1 MKKVLTLAL
10 ALVMTFGAMAQKT
23 YRLNGDKQDAK
34 KTERVR
40 TLNVA
45 KKSID
50 KDNIKKLT
58 LNQAKAMSV
67 QVTDVTVDFT
77 NFEVSA
83 TITPNSDVASYVYMA
98 ADPNNEEFAM
108 YLYFYQMFGMSV
120 EDIVAGF
127 ADNAETPATGTQT
140 VTMNASWVTP
150 GEPYNIYV
158 VATDANATSQMF
170 TVPFTA
176 PAIGD
181 HGDAAVTVNAPA
193 DSMTASSVYISM
205 TPNASTSYYYYL
217 IYEDSD
223 FAADN
228 WNNDSVMN
236 YFTTQ
241 ATKNYFELAGNLTVS
256 PNEHYTVYTLAYNI
270 DNATDGIQT
279 YQFSTQ
285 TVGGHGTP
293 AVTVETPADSITATS
308 FYVSF
313 APNSEVAHY
322 YYSIWDAA
330 SIASMSWTADSVM
343 SYMLQRDEKQYDTL
357 AGNITKLAPGSTY
370 NVYTLAANLD
380 GQYSDLELYPVTTT
394 VIGGTGTPVMTVTV
408 DNVTAFSADLT
419 ITPNSEVAY
428 YYYLI
433 ATDAQLQANGMTTD
447 ADVQAY
453 LENENA
459 KEYFELAGT
468 VDELTMGTTYKVY
481 AIGYNLDG
489 TASSIAPITF
499 TTQSLGGPGLA
510 EVAVSVEVVD
520 GAATIST
527 TMNDQTAYYYLAA
540 LQNIS
545 EATDEDILAA
555 YDGDEES
562 KEYEDVN
569 YDNIPLTAGVEYGVF
584 VIPYN
589 GNNQQGTPVAIRF
602 TSEGVMASLVDVDMA
617 SISIYPNP
625 AKNVVSISAPA
636 AIDRIEMMNVL
647 GQKVYE
653 NATIGSENTTINVSD
668 LDNGTYFV
676 RIFCG
681 NKMMTKKLIV
691 K

>member
-23 YRLNGDKQDAK
+23 YRLNNDKQDAK

-50 KDNIKKLT
+50 KDNIKKLN

-67 QVTDVTVDFT
+67 EVTDISLANGELT
-77 NFEVSA
+77 A
-83 TITPNSDVASYVYMA
+83 TITPNAEVASYFYMA
-98 ADPNNEEFAM
+98 ANPNNQEFAQ
-108 YLYFYQMFGMSV
+108 YVQLFQMFGMT
-120 EDIVAGF
+120 ETDAVAAL
-127 ADNAETPATGTQT
+127 ADNAEAPATGTQT
-140 VTMNASWVTP
+140 VTMNASWVAP
-150 GEPYNIYV
+150 GETNNVYV
-158 VATDANATSQMF
+158 VALDANENAQMF

-176 PAIGD
+176 PALGD
-181 HGDAAVTVNAPA
+181 HGNAAVTVNVPA
-193 DSMTASSVYISM
+193 DSITTSSVYISM

-241 ATKNYFELAGNLTVS
+241 ATKNYFERAGKLTVS
-256 PNEHYTVYTLAYNI
+256 PNENYTVYTLAYNI
-270 DNATDGIQT
+270 DSVTDGIQT
-279 YQFSTQ
+279 YSFATQ

-293 AVTVETPADSITATS
+293 AVTVEIPADSVTATS

-322 YYSIWDAA
+322 YYTIIDSATV
-330 SIASMSWTADSVM
+330 ASMSWTADSVM
-343 SYMLQRDEKQYDTL
+343 SYMLQNDEKAYDTL
-357 AGNITKLAPGSTY
+357 AGNITKLAPGTIY

-380 GQYSDLELYPVTTT
+380 GAYSDLVMLPVRTT
-394 VIGGTGTPVMTVTV
+394 VIGGHGTPAITVTV
-408 DNVTAFSADLT
+408 ENVTAASADLT

-433 ATDAQLQANGMTTD
+433 ATDAQLQAGGMTTD

-459 KEYFELAGT
+459 KEYFELSGPLNG
-468 VDELTMGTTYKVY
+468 LTMGTTYKVY

-489 TASSIAPITF
+489 TASSIAPTTF
-499 TTQSLGGPGLA
+499 TTESLGGSGLA
-510 EVAVSVEVVD
+510 EVAVNVEVVD

-527 TMNDQTAYYYLAA
+527 TMNDQTAYYYYAYFA
-540 LQNIS
+540 GINGYDNDEIFEMVDGNAQRKFYENINI
-545 EATDEDILAA
+545 ENDPLEE
-555 YDGDEES
+555 GDE
-562 KEYEDVN
+562 
-569 YDNIPLTAGVEYGVF
+569 YGIF
-584 VIPYN
+584 VVPYN
-589 GNNQQGTPVAIRF
+589 GNNEQGTPVAVRF
-602 TSEGVMASLVDVDMA
+602 TYNGVVSLADVA
-617 SISIYPNP
+617 ISSSISIYPNP
-625 AKNVVSISAPA
+625 AKNILNISAPA
-636 AIDRIEMMNVL
+636 AINRVEMMNIL

-668 LDNGTYFV
+668 LQNGTYFV

-681 NKMMTKKLIV
+681 NKIMTKKLIV

>member
-50 KDNIKKLT
+50 KDNIKKLN
-58 LNQAKAMSV
+58 LSQAKAMSV
-67 QVTDVTVDFT
+67 EVTDISLANGELT
-77 NFEVSA
+77 A
-83 TITPNSDVASYVYMA
+83 TITPNAEVASYFYMA
-98 ADPNNEEFAM
+98 ANPNNQEFAQ
-108 YLYFYQMFGMSV
+108 YVQLLQMFGMT
-120 EDIVAGF
+120 ETDAVAAL
-127 ADNAETPATGTQT
+127 ADNAEAPATGTQT
-140 VTMNASWVTP
+140 VTMNASWVAP
-150 GEPYNIYV
+150 GETNNVYV
-158 VATDANATSQMF
+158 VALDANENAQMF

-176 PAIGD
+176 PALGD
-181 HGDAAVTVNAPA
+181 HGNAAVTVNVPA
-193 DSMTASSVYISM
+193 DSITTSSVYISM

-236 YFTTQ
+236 YFQTQ
-241 ATKNYFELAGNLTVS
+241 APKNYFELAGNFRVS
-256 PNEHYTVYTLAYNI
+256 PNENYTVYTLAYNI
-270 DNATDGIQT
+270 DSVTDGLQT
-279 YQFSTQ
+279 YSFATQ

-293 AVTVETPADSITATS
+293 AVTVEIPADSVTATS

-322 YYSIWDAA
+322 YYTIIDAA
-330 SIASMSWTADSVM
+330 TVASMSWTADSVEA
-343 SYMLQRDEKQYDTL
+343 YLLQNDEKAYDTL
-357 AGNITKLAPGSTY
+357 AGNLTKLAPGTTY

-380 GQYSDLELYPVTTT
+380 GQYSNLEMYPVSTT

-408 DNVTAFSADLT
+408 DSITAFSADLT

-433 ATDAQLQANGMTTD
+433 ATDAQLQAGGMTTD

-459 KEYFELAGT
+459 KEYFELSGT
-468 VDELTMGTTYKVY
+468 LNGLEMGTTYKVY

-489 TASSIAPITF
+489 TASSIAPTTF
-499 TTQSLGGPGLA
+499 TTESLGGSGLA

-527 TMNDQTAYYYLAA
+527 TMNDQTAYYYY
-540 LQNIS
+540 
-545 EATDEDILAA
+545 A
-555 YDGDEES
+555 YFAEINGYGDEEIFEVVDGNAQR
-562 KEYEDVN
+562 KFYE
-569 YDNIPLTAGVEYGVF
+569 NINIENDPLEEGDEYGIF
-584 VIPYN
+584 VVPYN
-589 GNNQQGTPVAIRF
+589 GNNEQGTPVAVRF
-602 TSEGVMASLVDVDMA
+602 TYNGVVSLADVA
-617 SISIYPNP
+617 ISSSISIYPNP
-625 AKNVVSISAPA
+625 AKNVVSISAPS

-668 LDNGTYFV
+668 LQNGTYFV

>member
-67 QVTDVTVDFT
+67 QVTDVAVDFT
-77 NFEVSA
+77 NLEVTA

-98 ADPNNEEFAM
+98 ADPNNEDFAM

-120 EDIVAGF
+120 EEIVAGF

-140 VTMNASWVTP
+140 VTMDASWVTP

-158 VATDANATSQMF
+158 VATDANQTAQMF

-181 HGDAAVTVNAPA
+181 HGDAAVTVNVPA
-193 DSMTASSVYISM
+193 DSITTSSVYISM

-241 ATKNYFELAGNLTVS
+241 APKNYFELAGNLTVS
-256 PNEHYTVYTLAYNI
+256 PNENYTVYTLAYNI
-270 DNATDGIQT
+270 DSVTDGLQT
-279 YQFSTQ
+279 YSFATQ

-293 AVTVETPADSITATS
+293 AVTVETPADSVTATS

-322 YYSIWDAA
+322 YYAIIDAA
-330 SIASMSWTADSVM
+330 TIASMSWTADSVEA
-343 SYMLQRDEKQYDTL
+343 YLLQEDEKAYDTL
-357 AGNITKLAPGSTY
+357 AGNVTELAPGTTY

-380 GQYSDLELYPVTTT
+380 GQYSALETYPVTTT
-394 VIGGTGTPVMTVTV
+394 AIGG
-408 DNVTAFSADLT
+408 S
-419 ITPNSEVAY
+419 
-428 YYYLI
+428 
-433 ATDAQLQANGMTTD
+433 
-447 ADVQAY
+447 
-453 LENENA
+453 
-459 KEYFELAGT
+459 
-468 VDELTMGTTYKVY
+468 
-481 AIGYNLDG
+481 
-489 TASSIAPITF
+489 
-499 TTQSLGGPGLA
+499 GLA

-527 TMNDQTAYYYLAA
+527 TMNDQTAYYYY
-540 LQNIS
+540 
-545 EATDEDILAA
+545 A
-555 YDGDEES
+555 YFAGVHEYGDEEIFGMVDGNAQRQFF
-562 KEYEDVN
+562 E
-569 YDNIPLTAGVEYGVF
+569 NINIDDDPLEEGEEYGIF
-584 VIPYN
+584 VVPYN
-589 GNNQQGTPVAIRF
+589 GNNEQGTPVAVRF
-602 TSEGVMASLVDVDMA
+602 TSEGVIASLVDVDMA
-617 SISIYPNP
+617 SISVYPNP
-625 AKNVVSISAPA
+625 AKNVVSISAPS

>member
-23 YRLNGDKQDAK
+23 YRLNNDKQDAK

-50 KDNIKKLT
+50 KDNIKKLN

-67 QVTDVTVDFT
+67 EVTDISLANGELT
-77 NFEVSA
+77 A
-83 TITPNSDVASYVYMA
+83 TITPNAEVASYFYMA
-98 ADPNNEEFAM
+98 ANPNNQEFAQ
-108 YLYFYQMFGMSV
+108 YVQLLQMFGMT
-120 EDIVAGF
+120 ETDAVAAL
-127 ADNAETPATGTQT
+127 ADNAEAPATGTQT
-140 VTMNASWVTP
+140 VTMNASWVAP
-150 GEPYNIYV
+150 GETNNVYV
-158 VATDANATSQMF
+158 VALDANENAQMF

-176 PAIGD
+176 PVLGD
-181 HGDAAVTVNAPA
+181 HGNAAITVNVPA
-193 DSMTASSVYISM
+193 DSITTSSVYISM

-241 ATKNYFELAGNLTVS
+241 APKNYFERAGKLTVS
-256 PNEHYTVYTLAYNI
+256 PNENYTVYTLAYNI
-270 DNATDGIQT
+270 DSVTDGIQT
-279 YQFSTQ
+279 YSFATQ

-293 AVTVETPADSITATS
+293 AVTVEIPADSVTATS

-322 YYSIWDAA
+322 YYTIIDSATV
-330 SIASMSWTADSVM
+330 ASMSWTADSVM
-343 SYMLQRDEKQYDTL
+343 SYMLQNDEKVYDTL
-357 AGNITKLAPGSTY
+357 AGNITKLAPGTIY

-380 GQYSDLELYPVTTT
+380 GQYSNLEMYPVSTT

-408 DNVTAFSADLT
+408 NNITAASADLT

-433 ATDAQLQANGMTTD
+433 ATDAQLQAGGMTTD

-459 KEYFELAGT
+459 KEYFELSGPLNG
-468 VDELTMGTTYKVY
+468 LTMGTTYKVY

-489 TASSIAPITF
+489 TASSIAPTTF
-499 TTQSLGGPGLA
+499 TTESLGGSGLA

-527 TMNDQTAYYYLAA
+527 TMNDQTAYYYY
-540 LQNIS
+540 
-545 EATDEDILAA
+545 A
-555 YDGDEES
+555 YFAGINGYGDEEIF
-562 KEYEDVN
+562 EVVDGNAQRQFFE
-569 YDNIPLTAGVEYGVF
+569 NINIDDDPLEEGEEYGIF
-584 VIPYN
+584 VVPYN
-589 GNNQQGTPVAIRF
+589 GNNEQGTPVAVRF

-617 SISIYPNP
+617 SISVYPNP
-625 AKNVVSISAPA
+625 AKNVVSISAPS

>member
-23 YRLNGDKQDAK
+23 YRLNNDKQDAK

-67 QVTDVTVDFT
+67 EVTDISLANGELT
-77 NFEVSA
+77 A
-83 TITPNSDVASYVYMA
+83 TITPNAEVAYYFYMA
-98 ADPNNEEFAM
+98 ANPNNQEFAQ
-108 YLYFYQMFGMSV
+108 YVQLLQMFGMT
-120 EDIVAGF
+120 ETDAVAAL
-127 ADNAETPATGTQT
+127 ADNAEAPATGTQT
-140 VTMNASWVTP
+140 VTMNASWVAP
-150 GEPYNIYV
+150 GETNNVYV
-158 VATDANATSQMF
+158 VALDANENAQMF

-176 PAIGD
+176 PALGD
-181 HGDAAVTVNAPA
+181 HGNAAVTVNVPA
-193 DSMTASSVYISM
+193 DSITTSSVYISM

-241 ATKNYFELAGNLTVS
+241 APKNYFERAGKLTVS
-256 PNEHYTVYTLAYNI
+256 PNENYTVYTLAYNI
-270 DNATDGIQT
+270 DSVTDGIQT
-279 YQFSTQ
+279 YSFATQ

-293 AVTVETPADSITATS
+293 AVTVEMPADSVTATS

-322 YYSIWDAA
+322 YYAIIDSATV
-330 SIASMSWTADSVM
+330 ASMSWTADSVM
-343 SYMLQRDEKQYDTL
+343 SYMLQNDEKVYDTL
-357 AGNITKLAPGSTY
+357 AGNITKLAPGTIY

-380 GQYSDLELYPVTTT
+380 GQYSNLEMYPVSTT

-408 DNVTAFSADLT
+408 NNITAASADLT

-433 ATDAQLQANGMTTD
+433 ATDAQLQAGGMTTD

-459 KEYFELAGT
+459 KEYFELSGPLNG
-468 VDELTMGTTYKVY
+468 LTMGTTYKVY

-489 TASSIAPITF
+489 TASSIAPTTF
-499 TTQSLGGPGLA
+499 TTESLGGSGLA

-527 TMNDQTAYYYLAA
+527 TMNDQTAYYYY
-540 LQNIS
+540 
-545 EATDEDILAA
+545 A
-555 YDGDEES
+555 YFAGINGYGDEEIF
-562 KEYEDVN
+562 EVVDGNAQRQFFE
-569 YDNIPLTAGVEYGVF
+569 NINIDDDPLEEGEEYGIF
-584 VIPYN
+584 VVPYN
-589 GNNQQGTPVAIRF
+589 GNNEQGTPVAVRF

-617 SISIYPNP
+617 SISVYPNP
-625 AKNVVSISAPA
+625 AKNVVSISAPS

>member
-50 KDNIKKLT
+50 KDNIKKLN

-67 QVTDVTVDFT
+67 EVTDISLANGELT
-77 NFEVSA
+77 A
-83 TITPNSDVASYVYMA
+83 TITPNAEVASYFYMA
-98 ADPNNEEFAM
+98 ANPNNQEFAQ
-108 YLYFYQMFGMSV
+108 YVQLFQMFGMT
-120 EDIVAGF
+120 ETDAVAAL
-127 ADNAETPATGTQT
+127 ADNAEAPATGTQT
-140 VTMNASWVTP
+140 VTMNASWVAP
-150 GEPYNIYV
+150 GETNNVYV
-158 VATDANATSQMF
+158 VALDANENAQMF

-176 PAIGD
+176 PALGD
-181 HGDAAVTVNAPA
+181 HGNAAVTVNVPA
-193 DSMTASSVYISM
+193 DSITTSSVYISM

-241 ATKNYFELAGNLTVS
+241 APKNYFERAGKLTVS
-256 PNEHYTVYTLAYNI
+256 PNENYTVYTLAYNI
-270 DNATDGIQT
+270 DSVTDGIQT
-279 YQFSTQ
+279 YSFATQ

-293 AVTVETPADSITATS
+293 AVTVEIPADSVTATS

-322 YYSIWDAA
+322 YYTIIDSATV
-330 SIASMSWTADSVM
+330 ASMSWTADSVM
-343 SYMLQRDEKQYDTL
+343 SYMLQNDEKAYDTL
-357 AGNITKLAPGSTY
+357 AGNITKLAPGTIY

-380 GQYSDLELYPVTTT
+380 GAYSDLVMLPVRTT
-394 VIGGTGTPVMTVTV
+394 VIGGHGTPAITVTV
-408 DNVTAFSADLT
+408 ENVTAASADLT

-433 ATDAQLQANGMTTD
+433 ATDAQLQAGGMTTD

-459 KEYFELAGT
+459 KEYFELSGPLNG
-468 VDELTMGTTYKVY
+468 LTMGTTYKVY

-489 TASSIAPITF
+489 TASSIAPTTF
-499 TTQSLGGPGLA
+499 TTQSLGGSGLA
-510 EVAVSVEVVD
+510 EVAVNVEVVD

-527 TMNDQTAYYYLAA
+527 TMNDQTAYYYY
-540 LQNIS
+540 
-545 EATDEDILAA
+545 A
-555 YDGDEES
+555 YFAGINGYGDEEIF
-562 KEYEDVN
+562 EVVDGNAQRQFFE
-569 YDNIPLTAGVEYGVF
+569 NINIDDDPLEEGEEYGIF
-584 VIPYN
+584 VVPYN
-589 GNNQQGTPVAIRF
+589 GNNEQGTPVAVRF

-617 SISIYPNP
+617 SISVYPNP
-625 AKNVVSISAPA
+625 AKNVVSISAPS

>member
-23 YRLNGDKQDAK
+23 YRLNNDKQDAK

-50 KDNIKKLT
+50 KDNIKKLN

-67 QVTDVTVDFT
+67 EVTDISLANGELT
-77 NFEVSA
+77 A
-83 TITPNSDVASYVYMA
+83 TITPNAEVASYFYMA
-98 ADPNNEEFAM
+98 ANPNNQEFAQ
-108 YLYFYQMFGMSV
+108 YVQLLQMFGMT
-120 EDIVAGF
+120 ETDAVAAL
-127 ADNAETPATGTQT
+127 ADNAEAPATGTQT
-140 VTMNASWVTP
+140 VTMNASWVAP
-150 GEPYNIYV
+150 GETNNVYV
-158 VATDANATSQMF
+158 VALDANENAQMF

-176 PAIGD
+176 PALGD
-181 HGDAAVTVNAPA
+181 HGNAAVTVNVPT
-193 DSMTASSVYISM
+193 DSITTSSVYISM

-241 ATKNYFELAGNLTVS
+241 APKNYFERAGKLTVS
-256 PNEHYTVYTLAYNI
+256 PNENYTVYTLAYNI
-270 DNATDGIQT
+270 DSVTDGIQT
-279 YQFSTQ
+279 YSFATQ

-293 AVTVETPADSITATS
+293 AVTVEIPADSVTATS

-322 YYSIWDAA
+322 YYTIIDSATV
-330 SIASMSWTADSVM
+330 ASMSWTADSVM
-343 SYMLQRDEKQYDTL
+343 SYMLQNDEKVYDTL
-357 AGNITKLAPGSTY
+357 AGNITKLAPGTIY

-380 GQYSDLELYPVTTT
+380 GQYSNLEMYPVSTT

-408 DNVTAFSADLT
+408 NNITAASADLT

-433 ATDAQLQANGMTTD
+433 ATDAQLQAGGMTTD

-459 KEYFELAGT
+459 KEYFELSGPLNG
-468 VDELTMGTTYKVY
+468 LTMGTTYKVY

-489 TASSIAPITF
+489 TASSIAPTTF
-499 TTQSLGGPGLA
+499 TTESLGGSGLA

-527 TMNDQTAYYYLAA
+527 TMNDQTAYYYY
-540 LQNIS
+540 
-545 EATDEDILAA
+545 A
-555 YDGDEES
+555 YFAGINGYGDEEIF
-562 KEYEDVN
+562 EVVDGNAQRQFFE
-569 YDNIPLTAGVEYGVF
+569 NINIDDDPLEEGEEYGIF
-584 VIPYN
+584 VVPYN
-589 GNNQQGTPVAIRF
+589 GNNEQGTPVAVRF

-617 SISIYPNP
+617 SISVYPNP
-625 AKNVVSISAPA
+625 AKNVVSISAPS

>member
-23 YRLNGDKQDAK
+23 YRLNNDKQDAK

-50 KDNIKKLT
+50 KDNIKKLN

-67 QVTDVTVDFT
+67 EVTDISLANGELT
-77 NFEVSA
+77 A
-83 TITPNSDVASYVYMA
+83 TITPNAEVASYFYMA
-98 ADPNNEEFAM
+98 ANPNNQEFAQ
-108 YLYFYQMFGMSV
+108 YVQLLQMFGMT
-120 EDIVAGF
+120 ETDAVAAL
-127 ADNAETPATGTQT
+127 ADNAEAPATGTQT
-140 VTMNASWVTP
+140 VTMNASWVAP
-150 GEPYNIYV
+150 GETNNVYV
-158 VATDANATSQMF
+158 VALDTNENAQMF

-176 PAIGD
+176 PALGD
-181 HGDAAVTVNAPA
+181 HGNAAVTVNVPT
-193 DSMTASSVYISM
+193 DSITTSSVYISM

-241 ATKNYFELAGNLTVS
+241 APKNYFERAGKLTVS
-256 PNEHYTVYTLAYNI
+256 PNENYTVYTLAYNI
-270 DNATDGIQT
+270 DSVTDGIQT
-279 YQFSTQ
+279 YSFATQ

-293 AVTVETPADSITATS
+293 AVTVEIPADSVTATS

-322 YYSIWDAA
+322 YYAIIDSATV
-330 SIASMSWTADSVM
+330 ASMSWTADSVM
-343 SYMLQRDEKQYDTL
+343 SYMLQNDEKVYDTL
-357 AGNITKLAPGSTY
+357 AGNITKLAPGTIY

-380 GQYSDLELYPVTTT
+380 GQYSNLEMYPVSTT

-408 DNVTAFSADLT
+408 NNITAASADLT

-433 ATDAQLQANGMTTD
+433 ATDAQLQAGGMTTD

-459 KEYFELAGT
+459 KEYFELSGPLNG
-468 VDELTMGTTYKVY
+468 LTMGTTYKVY

-489 TASSIAPITF
+489 TASSIAPTTF
-499 TTQSLGGPGLA
+499 TTESLGGSGLA

-527 TMNDQTAYYYLAA
+527 TMNDQTAYYYY
-540 LQNIS
+540 
-545 EATDEDILAA
+545 A
-555 YDGDEES
+555 YFAGINGYGDEEIF
-562 KEYEDVN
+562 EVVDGNAQRQFFE
-569 YDNIPLTAGVEYGVF
+569 NINIDDDPLEEGEEYGIF
-584 VIPYN
+584 VVPYN
-589 GNNQQGTPVAIRF
+589 GNNEQGTPVAVRF

-617 SISIYPNP
+617 SISVYPNP
-625 AKNVVSISAPA
+625 AKNVVSISAPS

>member
-34 KTERVR
+34 KTEGVR

-50 KDNIKKLT
+50 KDSIKKLT

-67 QVTDVTVDFT
+67 QVTDVAVDFT
-77 NFEVSA
+77 NLEVTA
-83 TITPNSDVASYVYMA
+83 TITPNSDVASYVYLA

-120 EDIVAGF
+120 EEIVAGF

-140 VTMNASWVTP
+140 VTMDASWVTP

-158 VATDANATSQMF
+158 VATDANQTAQMF

-181 HGDAAVTVNAPA
+181 HGDAAVTVNVPA
-193 DSMTASSVYISM
+193 DSITTSSVYISM

-223 FAADN
+223 FAAAN

-236 YFTTQ
+236 YFRTQ
-241 ATKNYFELAGNLTVS
+241 APKNYFELAGNLTVS
-256 PNEHYTVYTLAYNI
+256 PNENYTVYTLAYNI
-270 DNATDGIQT
+270 DSVTDGLQT
-279 YQFSTQ
+279 YSFATQ

-293 AVTVETPADSITATS
+293 AVTVETPADSVTATS

-322 YYSIWDAA
+322 YYAIIDAA
-330 SIASMSWTADSVM
+330 TIASMSWTADSVEA
-343 SYMLQRDEKQYDTL
+343 YLLQEDEKAYDTI
-357 AGNITKLAPGSTY
+357 AGPVTELAPGTTY

-380 GQYSDLELYPVTTT
+380 GQYSALETYPVTTT
-394 VIGGTGTPVMTVTV
+394 AIGGTGTPVMTVTV
-408 DNVTAFSADLT
+408 DNITAFSADLT

-453 LENENA
+453 LENEDA

-468 VDELTMGTTYKVY
+468 VDELSMGTTYKVY

-489 TASSIAPITF
+489 TASSIAPTTF
-499 TTQSLGGPGLA
+499 TTQSLGGSGLA

-540 LQNIS
+540 LQGIS
-545 EATDEDILAA
+545 EYTDEDILAA

-569 YDNIPLTAGVEYGVF
+569 YDNLPLTAGVEYGVF

-589 GNNQQGTPVAIRF
+589 GNNEQGTPVAVRF
-602 TSEGVMASLVDVDMA
+602 TSEGVIASLVDVDMA
-617 SISIYPNP
+617 SISVYPNP

-653 NATIGSENTTINVSD
+653 NATIGSENTTVNVSD

>member
-23 YRLNGDKQDAK
+23 YRLNNDKQDAK

-50 KDNIKKLT
+50 KDNIKKLN

-67 QVTDVTVDFT
+67 EVTDISLANGELT
-77 NFEVSA
+77 A
-83 TITPNSDVASYVYMA
+83 TITPNAEVASYFYMA
-98 ADPNNEEFAM
+98 ANPNNQEFAQ
-108 YLYFYQMFGMSV
+108 YVQLLQMFGMT
-120 EDIVAGF
+120 ETDAVAAL
-127 ADNAETPATGTQT
+127 ADNAEAPATGTQT
-140 VTMNASWVTP
+140 VTMNASWVAP
-150 GEPYNIYV
+150 GETNNVYV
-158 VATDANATSQMF
+158 VALDTNENAQMF

-176 PAIGD
+176 PALGD
-181 HGDAAVTVNAPA
+181 HGNAAVTVNVPT
-193 DSMTASSVYISM
+193 DSITTSSVYISM

-241 ATKNYFELAGNLTVS
+241 APKNYFERAGKLTVS
-256 PNEHYTVYTLAYNI
+256 PNENYT
-270 DNATDGIQT
+270 
-279 YQFSTQ
+279 
-285 TVGGHGTP
+285 
-293 AVTVETPADSITATS
+293 
-308 FYVSF
+308 
-313 APNSEVAHY
+313 
-322 YYSIWDAA
+322 
-330 SIASMSWTADSVM
+330 
-343 SYMLQRDEKQYDTL
+343 
-357 AGNITKLAPGSTY
+357 
-370 NVYTLAANLD
+370 VYTLAANLD
-380 GQYSDLELYPVTTT
+380 GQYSNLEMYPVSTT

-408 DNVTAFSADLT
+408 NNITAASADLT

-433 ATDAQLQANGMTTD
+433 ATDAQLQAGGMTTD

-459 KEYFELAGT
+459 KEYFELSGPLNG
-468 VDELTMGTTYKVY
+468 LTMGTTYKVY

-489 TASSIAPITF
+489 TASSIAPTTF
-499 TTQSLGGPGLA
+499 TTESLGGSGLA

-527 TMNDQTAYYYLAA
+527 TMNDQTAYYYY
-540 LQNIS
+540 
-545 EATDEDILAA
+545 A
-555 YDGDEES
+555 YFAGINGYGDEEIF
-562 KEYEDVN
+562 EVVDGNAQRQFFE
-569 YDNIPLTAGVEYGVF
+569 NINIDDDPLEEGEEYGIF
-584 VIPYN
+584 VVPYN
-589 GNNQQGTPVAIRF
+589 GNNEQGTPVAVRF

-617 SISIYPNP
+617 SISVYPNP
-625 AKNVVSISAPA
+625 AKNVVSISAPS

>member
-67 QVTDVTVDFT
+67 QVTDVAVDFA
-77 NFEVSA
+77 NLEVTA

-98 ADPNNEEFAM
+98 ADPNNQEFAQ
-108 YLYFYQMFGMSV
+108 YVQLLQMFGMT
-120 EDIVAGF
+120 ETDAVAAL

-140 VTMNASWVTP
+140 VTMDASWVSP

-158 VATDANATSQMF
+158 VAFDANQTAQMF

-181 HGDAAVTVNAPA
+181 HGNAAVTVNVPA
-193 DSMTASSVYISM
+193 DSITTSSVYISM

-241 ATKNYFELAGNLTVS
+241 APKNYFELAGNFRVS
-256 PNEHYTVYTLAYNI
+256 PNENYTVYTLAYNI
-270 DNATDGIQT
+270 DSVTDGLQT
-279 YQFSTQ
+279 YSFATQ

-293 AVTVETPADSITATS
+293 AVTVEIPADSVTATS

-322 YYSIWDAA
+322 YYTIIDSATVA
-330 SIASMSWTADSVM
+330 SKSWTADSVEA
-343 SYMLQRDEKQYDTL
+343 YMLSGDEKKYE
-357 AGNITKLAPGSTY
+357 AISGVVNELAPGTTY
-370 NVYTLAANLD
+370 NVYALAANLD
-380 GQYSDLELYPVTTT
+380 GAYSDLVMLPVRTT
-394 VIGGTGTPVMTVTV
+394 VIGGHGTPAITVTV
-408 DNVTAFSADLT
+408 ENVTAASADLT

-433 ATDAQLQANGMTTD
+433 ASEAVLQANGMTDD
-447 ADVQAY
+447 AAVQAY
-453 LENENA
+453 LEDEDD
-459 KEYFELAGT
+459 KEYFEQSGT
-468 VDELTMGTTYKVY
+468 LNGLEMGTTYKVY
-481 AIGYNLDG
+481 AIAYNLDG
-489 TASSIAPITF
+489 TASSIAPTTF
-499 TTQSLGGPGLA
+499 TTESLGGSGLA
-510 EVAVSVEVVD
+510 EVTVSVEVVD
-520 GAATIST
+520 GAATINT
-527 TMNDQTAYYYLAA
+527 TMNDQTAYYYYAYFA
-540 LQNIS
+540 GINGYDNDEIFEMVDGNAQRKFYENINL
-545 EATDEDILAA
+545 ENDPLEE
-555 YDGDEES
+555 GDE
-562 KEYEDVN
+562 
-569 YDNIPLTAGVEYGVF
+569 YGIF
-584 VIPYN
+584 VVPYN
-589 GNNQQGTPVAIRF
+589 GNNEQGTPVAVRF
-602 TSEGVMASLVDVDMA
+602 TYNGVVSLADVA
-617 SISIYPNP
+617 ISSSISIYPNP
-625 AKNVVSISAPA
+625 AKNILNISAPA
-636 AIDRIEMMNVL
+636 AINRVEMVNIL

-668 LDNGTYFV
+668 LQNGTYFV

-681 NKMMTKKLIV
+681 NKIMTKKLIV

>member
-10 ALVMTFGAMAQKT
+10 ALVMTFGTMAQKT
-23 YRLNGDKQDAK
+23 YRLNNDKQDAK

-50 KDNIKKLT
+50 KDNIKKLN

-67 QVTDVTVDFT
+67 EVTDISLANGELT
-77 NFEVSA
+77 A
-83 TITPNSDVASYVYMA
+83 TITPNAEVASYFYMA
-98 ADPNNEEFAM
+98 ANPNNQEFAQ
-108 YLYFYQMFGMSV
+108 YVQLLQMFGMT
-120 EDIVAGF
+120 ETDAVAAL
-127 ADNAETPATGTQT
+127 ADNAEAPATGTQT
-140 VTMNASWVTP
+140 VTMNASWVAP
-150 GEPYNIYV
+150 GETNNVYV
-158 VATDANATSQMF
+158 VALDANENAQMF

-176 PAIGD
+176 PALGD
-181 HGDAAVTVNAPA
+181 HGNAAVTVNVPT
-193 DSMTASSVYISM
+193 DSITTSSVYISM

-241 ATKNYFELAGNLTVS
+241 APKNYFERAGKLTVS
-256 PNEHYTVYTLAYNI
+256 PNENYTVYTLAYNI
-270 DNATDGIQT
+270 DSVTDGIQT
-279 YQFSTQ
+279 YSFATQ

-293 AVTVETPADSITATS
+293 AVTVEIPADSVTATS

-322 YYSIWDAA
+322 YYTIIDSATV
-330 SIASMSWTADSVM
+330 ASMSWTADSVM
-343 SYMLQRDEKQYDTL
+343 SYMLQNDEKAYDTL
-357 AGNITKLAPGSTY
+357 AGNITKLAPGTIY

-380 GQYSDLELYPVTTT
+380 GAYSDLVMLPVRTT
-394 VIGGTGTPVMTVTV
+394 VIGGHGTPAITVTV
-408 DNVTAFSADLT
+408 ENVTAASADLT

-433 ATDAQLQANGMTTD
+433 ATDAQLQAGGMTTD

-459 KEYFELAGT
+459 KKYFELSGPLNG
-468 VDELTMGTTYKVY
+468 LTMGTTYKVY

-489 TASSIAPITF
+489 TASSIAPTTF
-499 TTQSLGGPGLA
+499 TTQSLGGSGLA
-510 EVAVSVEVVD
+510 EVAVNVEVVD

-527 TMNDQTAYYYLAA
+527 TMNDQTAYYYY
-540 LQNIS
+540 
-545 EATDEDILAA
+545 A
-555 YDGDEES
+555 YFAGINGYGDEEIF
-562 KEYEDVN
+562 EVVDGNAQRQFFE
-569 YDNIPLTAGVEYGVF
+569 NINIDDDPLEEGEEYGIF
-584 VIPYN
+584 VVPYN
-589 GNNQQGTPVAIRF
+589 GNNEQGTPVAVRF

-617 SISIYPNP
+617 SISVYPNP
-625 AKNVVSISAPA
+625 AKNVVSISAPS

>member
-50 KDNIKKLT
+50 KDNIKKLN

-67 QVTDVTVDFT
+67 EVTDISLANGELT
-77 NFEVSA
+77 A
-83 TITPNSDVASYVYMA
+83 TITPNAEVASYFYMA
-98 ADPNNEEFAM
+98 ANPNNQEFAQ
-108 YLYFYQMFGMSV
+108 YVQLFQMFGMT
-120 EDIVAGF
+120 ETDAVAAL
-127 ADNAETPATGTQT
+127 ADNAEAPATGTQT
-140 VTMNASWVTP
+140 VTMNASWVAP
-150 GEPYNIYV
+150 GETNNVYV
-158 VATDANATSQMF
+158 VALDANENAQMF

-176 PAIGD
+176 PVLGD
-181 HGDAAVTVNAPA
+181 HGNAAVTVNVPA
-193 DSMTASSVYISM
+193 DSITTSSVYISM

-241 ATKNYFELAGNLTVS
+241 APKNYFERAGKLTVS
-256 PNEHYTVYTLAYNI
+256 PNENYTVYTLAYNI
-270 DNATDGIQT
+270 DSVTDGIQT
-279 YQFSTQ
+279 YSFATQ

-293 AVTVETPADSITATS
+293 AVTVEIPADSVTATS

-322 YYSIWDAA
+322 YYTIIDSATV
-330 SIASMSWTADSVM
+330 ASMSWTADSVM
-343 SYMLQRDEKQYDTL
+343 SYMLQNDEKVYDTL
-357 AGNITKLAPGSTY
+357 AGNITKLAPGTIY

-380 GQYSDLELYPVTTT
+380 GAYSDLVMLPVRTT
-394 VIGGTGTPVMTVTV
+394 VIGGHGTPAITVTV
-408 DNVTAFSADLT
+408 ENVTAASADLT

-433 ATDAQLQANGMTTD
+433 ATDAQLQAGGMTTD

-459 KEYFELAGT
+459 KEYFELSGPLNG
-468 VDELTMGTTYKVY
+468 LTMGTTYKVY

-489 TASSIAPITF
+489 TASSIAPTTF
-499 TTQSLGGPGLA
+499 TTQSLGGSGLA
-510 EVAVSVEVVD
+510 EVAVNVEVVD

-527 TMNDQTAYYYLAA
+527 TMNDQTAYYYY
-540 LQNIS
+540 
-545 EATDEDILAA
+545 A
-555 YDGDEES
+555 YFAGINGYGDEEIF
-562 KEYEDVN
+562 EVVDGNAQRQFFE
-569 YDNIPLTAGVEYGVF
+569 NINIDDDPLEEGEEYGIF
-584 VIPYN
+584 VVPYN
-589 GNNQQGTPVAIRF
+589 GNNEQGTPVAVRF

-617 SISIYPNP
+617 SISVYPNP
-625 AKNVVSISAPA
+625 AKNVVSISAPS

>member
-1 MKKVLTLAL
+1 MKKVLTLTL

-50 KDNIKKLT
+50 KDNIKKLN

-67 QVTDVTVDFT
+67 EVTDISLANGELT
-77 NFEVSA
+77 A
-83 TITPNSDVASYVYMA
+83 TITPNAEVASYFYMA
-98 ADPNNEEFAM
+98 ANPNNQEFAQ
-108 YLYFYQMFGMSV
+108 YVQLFQMFGMT
-120 EDIVAGF
+120 ETDAVAAL
-127 ADNAETPATGTQT
+127 ADNAEAPATGTQT
-140 VTMNASWVTP
+140 VTMNASWVAP
-150 GEPYNIYV
+150 GETNNVYV
-158 VATDANATSQMF
+158 VALDANENAQMF

-176 PAIGD
+176 PVLGD
-181 HGDAAVTVNAPA
+181 HGNAAVTVNVPA
-193 DSMTASSVYISM
+193 DSITTSSVYISM

-241 ATKNYFELAGNLTVS
+241 APKNYFERAGKLTVS
-256 PNEHYTVYTLAYNI
+256 PNENYTVYTLAYNI
-270 DNATDGIQT
+270 DSVTDGLQT

-293 AVTVETPADSITATS
+293 AVTVEMPADSVTATS

-322 YYSIWDAA
+322 YYTIIDSATVD
-330 SIASMSWTADSVM
+330 SMSWTADSVM
-343 SYMLQRDEKQYDTL
+343 SYMLQRDNKQYDTI
-357 AGNITKLAPGSTY
+357 AGTVGDLEPGATY

-380 GQYSDLELYPVTTT
+380 GQYSNLEMYPVSTT

-408 DNVTAFSADLT
+408 DNITAASADLT

-433 ATDAQLQANGMTTD
+433 ATDAQLQAGGMTTD

-453 LENENA
+453 LENENE
-459 KEYFELAGT
+459 KEYFERSGT
-468 VDELTMGTTYKVY
+468 LNGLKMGTTYKVY

-489 TASSIAPITF
+489 TASSIAPTTF
-499 TTQSLGGPGLA
+499 TTESLGGSGLA
-510 EVAVSVEVVD
+510 EVTVNVEVVD

-527 TMNDQTAYYYLAA
+527 TMNDQTAYYYY
-540 LQNIS
+540 
-545 EATDEDILAA
+545 A
-555 YDGDEES
+555 YFAGINGHGDEEIF
-562 KEYEDVN
+562 EMVDGNAQRQFFE
-569 YDNIPLTAGVEYGVF
+569 NINIDDDPLEEGEEYGIF
-584 VIPYN
+584 VVPYN
-589 GNNQQGTPVAIRF
+589 GNNEQGTPVAVRF

-617 SISIYPNP
+617 SISVYPNP

>member
-23 YRLNGDKQDAK
+23 YRLNNDKQDAK

-50 KDNIKKLT
+50 KDNIKKLN

-67 QVTDVTVDFT
+67 EVTDISLANGELT
-77 NFEVSA
+77 A
-83 TITPNSDVASYVYMA
+83 TITPNAEVASYFYMA
-98 ADPNNEEFAM
+98 ANPNNQEFAQ
-108 YLYFYQMFGMSV
+108 YVQLLQMFGMT
-120 EDIVAGF
+120 ETDAVAAL
-127 ADNAETPATGTQT
+127 ADNAEAPATGTQT
-140 VTMNASWVTP
+140 VTMNASWVAP
-150 GEPYNIYV
+150 GETNNVYV
-158 VATDANATSQMF
+158 VALDANENAQMF

-176 PAIGD
+176 PALGD
-181 HGDAAVTVNAPA
+181 HGNAAVTVNVPA
-193 DSMTASSVYISM
+193 DSITTSSVYISM

-241 ATKNYFELAGNLTVS
+241 APKNYFERAGKLTVS
-256 PNEHYTVYTLAYNI
+256 PNENYTVYTLAYNI
-270 DNATDGIQT
+270 DSVTDGIQT
-279 YQFSTQ
+279 YSFATQ

-293 AVTVETPADSITATS
+293 AVTVEIPADSVTATS

-322 YYSIWDAA
+322 YYTIIDSATV
-330 SIASMSWTADSVM
+330 ASMSWTSDSVM
-343 SYMLQRDEKQYDTL
+343 SYMLQNDEKVYDTL
-357 AGNITKLAPGSTY
+357 AGNITKLTPGTIY

-380 GQYSDLELYPVTTT
+380 GQYSNLEMYPVSTT

-408 DNVTAFSADLT
+408 NNITAASADLT

-433 ATDAQLQANGMTTD
+433 ATDAQLQAGGMTTD

-459 KEYFELAGT
+459 KEYFELSGPLNG
-468 VDELTMGTTYKVY
+468 LTMGTTYKVY

-489 TASSIAPITF
+489 TASSIAPTTF
-499 TTQSLGGPGLA
+499 TTESLGGSGLA

-527 TMNDQTAYYYLAA
+527 TMNDQTAYYYY
-540 LQNIS
+540 
-545 EATDEDILAA
+545 A
-555 YDGDEES
+555 YFAGINGYGDEEIF
-562 KEYEDVN
+562 EVVDGNAQRQFFE
-569 YDNIPLTAGVEYGVF
+569 NINIDDDPLEEGEEYGIF
-584 VIPYN
+584 VVPYN
-589 GNNQQGTPVAIRF
+589 GNNEQGTPVAVRF

-617 SISIYPNP
+617 SISVYPNP
-625 AKNVVSISAPA
+625 AKNVVSISAPS

>member
-67 QVTDVTVDFT
+67 EVTDISLANGELT
-77 NFEVSA
+77 A
-83 TITPNSDVASYVYMA
+83 TITPNAEVASYFYMA
-98 ADPNNEEFAM
+98 ANPNNQEFAQ
-108 YLYFYQMFGMSV
+108 YVQLLQMFGMT
-120 EDIVAGF
+120 ETDAVAAL
-127 ADNAETPATGTQT
+127 ADNAEAPATGTQT
-140 VTMNASWVTP
+140 VTMNASWVAP
-150 GEPYNIYV
+150 GETNNVYV
-158 VATDANATSQMF
+158 VALDANENAQMF

-176 PAIGD
+176 PVLGD
-181 HGDAAVTVNAPA
+181 HGNAAITVNVPA
-193 DSMTASSVYISM
+193 DSITTSSVYISM

-241 ATKNYFELAGNLTVS
+241 APKNYFERAGKLTVS
-256 PNEHYTVYTLAYNI
+256 PNENYTVYTLAYNI
-270 DNATDGIQT
+270 DSVTDGIQT
-279 YQFSTQ
+279 YSFATQ

-293 AVTVETPADSITATS
+293 AVTVEIPADSVTATS

-322 YYSIWDAA
+322 YYTIIDSATV
-330 SIASMSWTADSVM
+330 ASMSWTSDSVM
-343 SYMLQRDEKQYDTL
+343 SYMLQNDEKVYDTL
-357 AGNITKLAPGSTY
+357 AGNITKLAPGTIY

-380 GQYSDLELYPVTTT
+380 GQYSNLEMYPVSTT

-408 DNVTAFSADLT
+408 NNITAASADLT

-433 ATDAQLQANGMTTD
+433 ATDAQLQAGGMTTD

-459 KEYFELAGT
+459 KEYFELSGPLNG
-468 VDELTMGTTYKVY
+468 LTMGTTYKVY

-489 TASSIAPITF
+489 TASSIAPTTF
-499 TTQSLGGPGLA
+499 TTESLGGSGLA
-510 EVAVSVEVVD
+510 EVAVNVEVVD

-527 TMNDQTAYYYLAA
+527 TMNDQTAYYYY
-540 LQNIS
+540 
-545 EATDEDILAA
+545 A
-555 YDGDEES
+555 YFAGINGYGDEEIF
-562 KEYEDVN
+562 EVVDGNAQRQFFE
-569 YDNIPLTAGVEYGVF
+569 NINIDDDPLEEGEEYGIF
-584 VIPYN
+584 VVPYN
-589 GNNQQGTPVAIRF
+589 GNNEQGTPVAVRF

-617 SISIYPNP
+617 SISVYPNP
-625 AKNVVSISAPA
+625 AKNVVSISAPS

>member
-23 YRLNGDKQDAK
+23 YRLNNDKQDAK

-50 KDNIKKLT
+50 KDNIKKLN

-67 QVTDVTVDFT
+67 EVTDISLANGELT
-77 NFEVSA
+77 A
-83 TITPNSDVASYVYMA
+83 TITPNAEVASYFYMA
-98 ADPNNEEFAM
+98 ANPNNQEFAQ
-108 YLYFYQMFGMSV
+108 YVQLFQMFGMT
-120 EDIVAGF
+120 ETDAVAAL
-127 ADNAETPATGTQT
+127 ADNAEAPATGTQT
-140 VTMNASWVTP
+140 VTMNASWVAP
-150 GEPYNIYV
+150 GETNNVYV
-158 VATDANATSQMF
+158 VALDANENAQMF

-176 PAIGD
+176 PALGD
-181 HGDAAVTVNAPA
+181 HGNAAVTVNVPT
-193 DSMTASSVYISM
+193 DSITTSSVYISM

-241 ATKNYFELAGNLTVS
+241 APKNYFERAGKLTVS
-256 PNEHYTVYTLAYNI
+256 PNENYTVYTLAYNI
-270 DNATDGIQT
+270 DSVTDGIQT
-279 YQFSTQ
+279 YSFATQ

-293 AVTVETPADSITATS
+293 AVTVEIPADSVTATS

-322 YYSIWDAA
+322 YYTIIDSATV
-330 SIASMSWTADSVM
+330 ASMSWTADSVM
-343 SYMLQRDEKQYDTL
+343 SYMLQNDEKAYDTL
-357 AGNITKLAPGSTY
+357 AGNITKLAPGTIY

-380 GQYSDLELYPVTTT
+380 GAYSDLVMLPVRTT
-394 VIGGTGTPVMTVTV
+394 VIGGHGTPAITVTV
-408 DNVTAFSADLT
+408 ENVTAASADLT

-433 ATDAQLQANGMTTD
+433 ATDAQLQAGGMTTD

-459 KEYFELAGT
+459 KEYFELSGPLNG
-468 VDELTMGTTYKVY
+468 LTMGTTYKVY

-489 TASSIAPITF
+489 TASSIAPTTF
-499 TTQSLGGPGLA
+499 TTQSLGGSGLA
-510 EVAVSVEVVD
+510 EVAVNVEVVD

-527 TMNDQTAYYYLAA
+527 TMNDQTAYYYY
-540 LQNIS
+540 
-545 EATDEDILAA
+545 A
-555 YDGDEES
+555 YFAGINGYGDEEIF
-562 KEYEDVN
+562 EVVDGNAQRQFFE
-569 YDNIPLTAGVEYGVF
+569 NINIDDDPLEEGEEYGIF
-584 VIPYN
+584 VVPYN
-589 GNNQQGTPVAIRF
+589 GNNEQGTPVAVRF
-602 TSEGVMASLVDVDMA
+602 TSEGVIASLVDVDMA
-617 SISIYPNP
+617 SISVYPNP
-625 AKNVVSISAPA
+625 AKNVVSISAPS

>member
-23 YRLNGDKQDAK
+23 YRLNNDKQDAK

-50 KDNIKKLT
+50 KDNIKKLN

-67 QVTDVTVDFT
+67 EVTDISLANGELT
-77 NFEVSA
+77 A
-83 TITPNSDVASYVYMA
+83 TITPNAEVASYFYMA
-98 ADPNNEEFAM
+98 ANPNNQEFAQ
-108 YLYFYQMFGMSV
+108 YVQLLQMFGMT
-120 EDIVAGF
+120 ETDAVAAL
-127 ADNAETPATGTQT
+127 ADNAEAPATGTQT
-140 VTMNASWVTP
+140 VTMNASWVAP
-150 GEPYNIYV
+150 GETNNVYV
-158 VATDANATSQMF
+158 VALDANENAQMF

-176 PAIGD
+176 PALGD
-181 HGDAAVTVNAPA
+181 HGNAAVTVNVPT
-193 DSMTASSVYISM
+193 DSITTSSVYISM

-241 ATKNYFELAGNLTVS
+241 APKNYFERAGKLTVS
-256 PNEHYTVYTLAYNI
+256 PNENYTVYTLAYNI
-270 DNATDGIQT
+270 DSVTDGIQT
-279 YQFSTQ
+279 YSFATQ

-293 AVTVETPADSITATS
+293 AVTVEIPADSVTATS

-322 YYSIWDAA
+322 YYTIIDSATV
-330 SIASMSWTADSVM
+330 ASMSWTADSVM
-343 SYMLQRDEKQYDTL
+343 SYMLQNDEKAYDTL
-357 AGNITKLAPGSTY
+357 AGNVTKLAPGTIY

-380 GQYSDLELYPVTTT
+380 GAYSDLVMLPVRTT
-394 VIGGTGTPVMTVTV
+394 VIGGHGTPAITVTV
-408 DNVTAFSADLT
+408 ENVTAASADLT

-433 ATDAQLQANGMTTD
+433 ATDAQLQAGGMTTD

-459 KEYFELAGT
+459 KEYFELSGPLNG
-468 VDELTMGTTYKVY
+468 LTMGTTYKVY

-489 TASSIAPITF
+489 TASSIAPTTF
-499 TTQSLGGPGLA
+499 TTQSLGGSGLA
-510 EVAVSVEVVD
+510 EVAVNVEVVD

-527 TMNDQTAYYYLAA
+527 TMNDQTAYYYY
-540 LQNIS
+540 
-545 EATDEDILAA
+545 A
-555 YDGDEES
+555 YFAGINGYGDEEIF
-562 KEYEDVN
+562 EVVDGNAQRQFFE
-569 YDNIPLTAGVEYGVF
+569 NINIDDDPLEEGEEYGIF
-584 VIPYN
+584 VVPYN
-589 GNNQQGTPVAIRF
+589 GNNEQGTPVAVRF
-602 TSEGVMASLVDVDMA
+602 TSEGVIASLVDVDMA
-617 SISIYPNP
+617 SISVYPNP
-625 AKNVVSISAPA
+625 AKNVVSISAPS

>member
-23 YRLNGDKQDAK
+23 YRLNNDKQDAK

-50 KDNIKKLT
+50 KDNIKKLN

-67 QVTDVTVDFT
+67 EVTDISLANGELT
-77 NFEVSA
+77 A
-83 TITPNSDVASYVYMA
+83 TITPNAEVASYFYMA
-98 ADPNNEEFAM
+98 ANPNNQEFAQ
-108 YLYFYQMFGMSV
+108 YVQLLQMFGMT
-120 EDIVAGF
+120 ETDAVAAL
-127 ADNAETPATGTQT
+127 ADNAEAPATGTQT
-140 VTMNASWVTP
+140 VTMNASWVAP
-150 GEPYNIYV
+150 GETNNVYV
-158 VATDANATSQMF
+158 VALDTNENAQMF

-176 PAIGD
+176 PALGD
-181 HGDAAVTVNAPA
+181 HGNAAVTVNVPT
-193 DSMTASSVYISM
+193 DSITTSSVYISM

-241 ATKNYFELAGNLTVS
+241 APKNYFERAGKLTVS
-256 PNEHYTVYTLAYNI
+256 PNENYTVYTLAYNI
-270 DNATDGIQT
+270 DSVTDGIQT
-279 YQFSTQ
+279 YSFATQ

-293 AVTVETPADSITATS
+293 AVTVEIPADSVTATS

-322 YYSIWDAA
+322 YYTIIDSATV
-330 SIASMSWTADSVM
+330 ASMSWTADSVM
-343 SYMLQRDEKQYDTL
+343 SYMLQNDEKVYDTL
-357 AGNITKLAPGSTY
+357 AGNITKLAPGTIY

-380 GQYSDLELYPVTTT
+380 GQYSNLEMYPVSTT

-408 DNVTAFSADLT
+408 NNITAASADLT

-433 ATDAQLQANGMTTD
+433 ATDAQLQAGGMTTD

-459 KEYFELAGT
+459 KEYFELSGPLNG
-468 VDELTMGTTYKVY
+468 LTMGTTYKVY

-489 TASSIAPITF
+489 TASSIAPTTF
-499 TTQSLGGPGLA
+499 TTESLGGSGLA
-510 EVAVSVEVVD
+510 EVTVSVEVVD
-520 GAATIST
+520 GAATINT
-527 TMNDQTAYYYLAA
+527 TMNDQTAYYYYAYFA
-540 LQNIS
+540 GINGYDNDEIFEMVDGNAQRKFYENINI
-545 EATDEDILAA
+545 ENDPLEE
-555 YDGDEES
+555 GDE
-562 KEYEDVN
+562 
-569 YDNIPLTAGVEYGVF
+569 YGIF
-584 VIPYN
+584 VVPYN
-589 GNNQQGTPVAIRF
+589 GNNEQGTPVAVRF
-602 TSEGVMASLVDVDMA
+602 TYNGVVSLADVA
-617 SISIYPNP
+617 ISSSISIYPNP
-625 AKNVVSISAPA
+625 AKNILNISAPA
-636 AIDRIEMMNVL
+636 AINRVEMVNIL

-668 LDNGTYFV
+668 LQNGTYFV

-681 NKMMTKKLIV
+681 NKIMTKKLIV

>member
-50 KDNIKKLT
+50 KDNIKKLN
-58 LNQAKAMSV
+58 LSQAKAMSV
-67 QVTDVTVDFT
+67 EVTDISLANGELT
-77 NFEVSA
+77 A
-83 TITPNSDVASYVYMA
+83 TITPNAEVASYFYMA
-98 ADPNNEEFAM
+98 ANPNNQEFAQ
-108 YLYFYQMFGMSV
+108 YVQLLQMFGMT
-120 EDIVAGF
+120 ETDAVAAL
-127 ADNAETPATGTQT
+127 ADNAEAPATGTQT
-140 VTMNASWVTP
+140 VTMNASWVAP
-150 GEPYNIYV
+150 GETNNVYV
-158 VATDANATSQMF
+158 VALDANENAQMF

-176 PAIGD
+176 PALGD
-181 HGDAAVTVNAPA
+181 HGNAAVTVNVPA
-193 DSMTASSVYISM
+193 DSITTSSVYISM

-236 YFTTQ
+236 YFQTQ
-241 ATKNYFELAGNLTVS
+241 APKNYFELAGNFRVS
-256 PNEHYTVYTLAYNI
+256 PNENYTVYTLAYNI
-270 DNATDGIQT
+270 DSVTDGLQT
-279 YQFSTQ
+279 YSFATQ

-293 AVTVETPADSITATS
+293 AVTVEIPADSVTATS

-322 YYSIWDAA
+322 YYTIIDAA
-330 SIASMSWTADSVM
+330 TVASMSWTADSVEA
-343 SYMLQRDEKQYDTL
+343 YLLQNDEKAYDTL
-357 AGNITKLAPGSTY
+357 AGNLTKLAPGTTY

-380 GQYSDLELYPVTTT
+380 GQYSNLEMYPVSTT

-408 DNVTAFSADLT
+408 DSITAFSADLT

-433 ATDAQLQANGMTTD
+433 ATDAQLQAGGMTTD

-459 KEYFELAGT
+459 KEYFELSGT
-468 VDELTMGTTYKVY
+468 LNGLEMGTTYKVY

-489 TASSIAPITF
+489 TASSIAPTTF
-499 TTQSLGGPGLA
+499 TTESLGGSGLA

-527 TMNDQTAYYYLAA
+527 TMNDQTAYYYY
-540 LQNIS
+540 
-545 EATDEDILAA
+545 A
-555 YDGDEES
+555 YFAGINGYGDEEIF
-562 KEYEDVN
+562 EVVDGNAQRQFFE
-569 YDNIPLTAGVEYGVF
+569 NINIDDDPLEEGEEYGIF
-584 VIPYN
+584 VVPYN
-589 GNNQQGTPVAIRF
+589 GNNEQGTPVAVRF
-602 TSEGVMASLVDVDMA
+602 TYNGVVSLVDVDMA
-617 SISIYPNP
+617 SISVYPNP
-625 AKNVVSISAPA
+625 AKNVVSISAPS

>member
-23 YRLNGDKQDAK
+23 YRLNNDKQDAK

-50 KDNIKKLT
+50 KDNIKKLN

-67 QVTDVTVDFT
+67 EVTDISLANGELT
-77 NFEVSA
+77 A
-83 TITPNSDVASYVYMA
+83 TITPNAEVASYFYMA
-98 ADPNNEEFAM
+98 ANPNNQEFAQ
-108 YLYFYQMFGMSV
+108 YVQLLQMFGMT
-120 EDIVAGF
+120 ETDAVAAL
-127 ADNAETPATGTQT
+127 ADNAEAPATGTQT
-140 VTMNASWVTP
+140 VTMNASWVAP
-150 GEPYNIYV
+150 GETNNVYV
-158 VATDANATSQMF
+158 VALDTNENAQMF

-176 PAIGD
+176 PALGD
-181 HGDAAVTVNAPA
+181 HGNAAVTVNVPT
-193 DSMTASSVYISM
+193 DSITTSSVYISM

-241 ATKNYFELAGNLTVS
+241 APKNYFERAGKLTVS
-256 PNEHYTVYTLAYNI
+256 PNENYTVYTLAYNI
-270 DNATDGIQT
+270 DSVTDGIQT
-279 YQFSTQ
+279 YSFATQ

-293 AVTVETPADSITATS
+293 AVTVEIPADSVTATS

-322 YYSIWDAA
+322 YYAIIDSATV
-330 SIASMSWTADSVM
+330 ASMSWTADSVM
-343 SYMLQRDEKQYDTL
+343 SYMLQNDEKVYDTL
-357 AGNITKLAPGSTY
+357 AGNITKLAPGTIY

-380 GQYSDLELYPVTTT
+380 GQYSNLEMYPVSTT

-408 DNVTAFSADLT
+408 NNITAASADLT

-433 ATDAQLQANGMTTD
+433 ATDAQLQAGGMTTD

-459 KEYFELAGT
+459 KEYFELSGPLNG
-468 VDELTMGTTYKVY
+468 LTMGTTYKVY

-489 TASSIAPITF
+489 TASSIAPTTF
-499 TTQSLGGPGLA
+499 TTESLGGSGLA
-510 EVAVSVEVVD
+510 EVAVNVEVVD

-527 TMNDQTAYYYLAA
+527 TMNDQTAYYYY
-540 LQNIS
+540 
-545 EATDEDILAA
+545 A
-555 YDGDEES
+555 YFAGINGYGDEEIF
-562 KEYEDVN
+562 EMVDGNAQRQFFE
-569 YDNIPLTAGVEYGVF
+569 NINIDDDPLEEGEEYGIF
-584 VIPYN
+584 VVPYN
-589 GNNQQGTPVAIRF
+589 GNNEQGTPVAVRF

-617 SISIYPNP
+617 SISVYPNP
-625 AKNVVSISAPA
+625 AKNVVSISAPS

>member
-67 QVTDVTVDFT
+67 QVTDVAVDYA
-77 NFEVSA
+77 NFEVTA

-98 ADPNNEEFAM
+98 ADPNNQEFAQ
-108 YLYFYQMFGMSV
+108 YVQLLQMFGMT
-120 EDIVAGF
+120 ETDAVAAL

-140 VTMNASWVTP
+140 VTMDASWVTP
-150 GEPYNIYV
+150 GETNNIYV
-158 VATDANATSQMF
+158 VAFDANQTAQMF

-181 HGDAAVTVNAPA
+181 HGDAAVTVNVPA
-193 DSMTASSVYISM
+193 DSITTTSVYLTM

-241 ATKNYFELAGNLTVS
+241 APKNYFERAGKLTVS
-256 PNEHYTVYTLAYNI
+256 PNENYTVYTLAYNI
-270 DNATDGIQT
+270 DSVTDGLQT
-279 YQFSTQ
+279 YSFATQ

-293 AVTVETPADSITATS
+293 AVTVEIPADSVTATS

-322 YYSIWDAA
+322 YYTIIDSATV
-330 SIASMSWTADSVM
+330 ASMSWTADSVEA
-343 SYMLQRDEKQYDTL
+343 YMLSGDKKQYEAISGVVNELT
-357 AGNITKLAPGSTY
+357 PGTTY

-380 GQYSDLELYPVTTT
+380 GQYSNLEMYPVSTT
-394 VIGGTGTPVMTVTV
+394 VIGGTG
-408 DNVTAFSADLT
+408 
-419 ITPNSEVAY
+419 
-428 YYYLI
+428 
-433 ATDAQLQANGMTTD
+433 
-447 ADVQAY
+447 
-453 LENENA
+453 
-459 KEYFELAGT
+459 
-468 VDELTMGTTYKVY
+468 
-481 AIGYNLDG
+481 
-489 TASSIAPITF
+489 
-499 TTQSLGGPGLA
+499 LA
-510 EVAVSVEVVD
+510 EVTVSVEVVD
-520 GAATIST
+520 GAATINT
-527 TMNDQTAYYYLAA
+527 TMNDQTAYYYYAYFA
-540 LQNIS
+540 GINGYDNDEIFEMVDGNAQRKFYENINI
-545 EATDEDILAA
+545 ENDPLEE
-555 YDGDEES
+555 GDE
-562 KEYEDVN
+562 
-569 YDNIPLTAGVEYGVF
+569 YGIF
-584 VIPYN
+584 VVPYN
-589 GNNQQGTPVAIRF
+589 GNNEQGTPVAVRF
-602 TSEGVMASLVDVDMA
+602 TYNGVVSLADVA
-617 SISIYPNP
+617 ISSSISIYPNP
-625 AKNVVSISAPA
+625 AKNILNISAPA
-636 AIDRIEMMNVL
+636 AINRVEMMNIL

-668 LDNGTYFV
+668 LQNGTYFV

-681 NKMMTKKLIV
+681 NKIMTKKLIV

>member
-50 KDNIKKLT
+50 KDNIKKLN
-58 LNQAKAMSV
+58 LSQAKAMSV
-67 QVTDVTVDFT
+67 EVTDISLANGELT
-77 NFEVSA
+77 A
-83 TITPNSDVASYVYMA
+83 TITPNAEVASYFYMA
-98 ADPNNEEFAM
+98 ANPNNQEFAQ
-108 YLYFYQMFGMSV
+108 YVQLFQMFGMT
-120 EDIVAGF
+120 ETDAVAAL
-127 ADNAETPATGTQT
+127 ADNAEAPATGTQT
-140 VTMNASWVTP
+140 VTMNASWVAP
-150 GEPYNIYV
+150 GETNNVYV
-158 VATDANATSQMF
+158 VALDANENAQMF

-176 PAIGD
+176 PALGD
-181 HGDAAVTVNAPA
+181 HGNAAVTVNVPT
-193 DSMTASSVYISM
+193 DSITTSSVYISM

-241 ATKNYFELAGNLTVS
+241 APKNYFERAGNLTVS
-256 PNEHYTVYTLAYNI
+256 PNENYTVYTLAYNI
-270 DNATDGIQT
+270 DSVTDGIQT
-279 YQFSTQ
+279 YSFATQ

-293 AVTVETPADSITATS
+293 AVTVEIPADSVTATS

-322 YYSIWDAA
+322 YYTIIDSATV
-330 SIASMSWTADSVM
+330 ASMSWTADSVM
-343 SYMLQRDEKQYDTL
+343 SYMLQNDEKVYDTL
-357 AGNITKLAPGSTY
+357 AGNITKLAPGTIY

-380 GQYSDLELYPVTTT
+380 GQYSNLEMYPVSTT

-408 DNVTAFSADLT
+408 NNITAASADLT

-433 ATDAQLQANGMTTD
+433 ATDAQLQAGGMTTD

-459 KEYFELAGT
+459 KEYFELSGPLNG
-468 VDELTMGTTYKVY
+468 LTMGTTYKVY

-489 TASSIAPITF
+489 TASSIAPTTF
-499 TTQSLGGPGLA
+499 TTESLGGSGLA

-527 TMNDQTAYYYLAA
+527 TMNDQTAYYYY
-540 LQNIS
+540 
-545 EATDEDILAA
+545 A
-555 YDGDEES
+555 YFAGINGYGDEEIF
-562 KEYEDVN
+562 EVVDGNAQRQFFE
-569 YDNIPLTAGVEYGVF
+569 NINIDDDPLEEGEEYGIF
-584 VIPYN
+584 VVPYN
-589 GNNQQGTPVAIRF
+589 GNNEQGTPVAVRF
-602 TSEGVMASLVDVDMA
+602 TSEGVIASLVDVDMA
-617 SISIYPNP
+617 SISVYPNP
-625 AKNVVSISAPA
+625 AKNVVSISAPS

>member
-10 ALVMTFGAMAQKT
+10 ALVMTVGAMAQKT
-23 YRLNGDKQDAK
+23 YRLNNDKQDAK
-34 KTERVR
+34 TESVR

-67 QVTDVTVDFT
+67 QVTDVAVDFA
-77 NFEVSA
+77 NLEVTA

-98 ADPNNEEFAM
+98 ADPNNQEFAQ
-108 YLYFYQMFGMSV
+108 YVQLLQMFGMT
-120 EDIVAGF
+120 ETDAVAAL

-140 VTMNASWVTP
+140 VTMDASWVSP

-158 VATDANATSQMF
+158 VAFDANQTAQMF

-181 HGDAAVTVNAPA
+181 HGDAAVTVNVPA
-193 DSMTASSVYISM
+193 DSITTTSVYLTM

-241 ATKNYFELAGNLTVS
+241 APKNYFERAGKLTVS
-256 PNEHYTVYTLAYNI
+256 PNENYTVYTLAYNI
-270 DNATDGIQT
+270 DSVTDGIQT
-279 YQFSTQ
+279 YSFATQ

-293 AVTVETPADSITATS
+293 AVTVEIPADSVTATS

-322 YYSIWDAA
+322 YYTIIDSATV
-330 SIASMSWTADSVM
+330 ASMSWTADSVEA
-343 SYMLQRDEKQYDTL
+343 YMLSGDKKKYE
-357 AGNITKLAPGSTY
+357 AISGVVNELAPGTTY

-380 GQYSDLELYPVTTT
+380 GQYSNLEMYPVSTT
-394 VIGGTGTPVMTVTV
+394 VIGGTG
-408 DNVTAFSADLT
+408 
-419 ITPNSEVAY
+419 
-428 YYYLI
+428 
-433 ATDAQLQANGMTTD
+433 
-447 ADVQAY
+447 
-453 LENENA
+453 
-459 KEYFELAGT
+459 
-468 VDELTMGTTYKVY
+468 
-481 AIGYNLDG
+481 
-489 TASSIAPITF
+489 
-499 TTQSLGGPGLA
+499 LA
-510 EVAVSVEVVD
+510 EVAVNVEVVD
-520 GAATIST
+520 GAATINT
-527 TMNDQTAYYYLAA
+527 TMNDQTAYYYYAYFA
-540 LQNIS
+540 GINGYDNDEIFEMVDGNAQRKFYENINI
-545 EATDEDILAA
+545 ENDPLEE
-555 YDGDEES
+555 GDE
-562 KEYEDVN
+562 
-569 YDNIPLTAGVEYGVF
+569 YGIF
-584 VIPYN
+584 VVPYN
-589 GNNQQGTPVAIRF
+589 GNNEQGTPVAVRF
-602 TSEGVMASLVDVDMA
+602 TYNGVVSLADVA
-617 SISIYPNP
+617 ISSSISIYPNP
-625 AKNVVSISAPA
+625 AKNILNISAPA
-636 AIDRIEMMNVL
+636 AINRVEMVNIL

-668 LDNGTYFV
+668 LQNGTYFV

-681 NKMMTKKLIV
+681 NKIMTKKLIV

>member
-50 KDNIKKLT
+50 KDNIKKLN

-67 QVTDVTVDFT
+67 EVTDISLANGELT
-77 NFEVSA
+77 A
-83 TITPNSDVASYVYMA
+83 TITPNAEVASYFYMA
-98 ADPNNEEFAM
+98 ANPNNQEFAQ
-108 YLYFYQMFGMSV
+108 YVQLFQMFGMT
-120 EDIVAGF
+120 ETDAVAAL
-127 ADNAETPATGTQT
+127 ADNAEAPATGTQT
-140 VTMNASWVTP
+140 VTMNASWVAP
-150 GEPYNIYV
+150 GETNNVYV
-158 VATDANATSQMF
+158 VALDTNENAQMF

-176 PAIGD
+176 PALGD
-181 HGDAAVTVNAPA
+181 HGNAAVTVNVPT
-193 DSMTASSVYISM
+193 DSITTSSVYISM

-241 ATKNYFELAGNLTVS
+241 APKNYFERAGKLTVS
-256 PNEHYTVYTLAYNI
+256 PNENYTVYTLAYNI
-270 DNATDGIQT
+270 DSVTDGIQT
-279 YQFSTQ
+279 YSFATQ

-293 AVTVETPADSITATS
+293 AVTVEIPADSVTATS

-322 YYSIWDAA
+322 YYTIIDSATV
-330 SIASMSWTADSVM
+330 ASMSWTADSVM
-343 SYMLQRDEKQYDTL
+343 SYMLQNDEKVYDTL
-357 AGNITKLAPGSTY
+357 AGNITKLAPGTIY

-380 GQYSDLELYPVTTT
+380 GQYSNLEMYPVSTT

-408 DNVTAFSADLT
+408 NNITAASADLT

-433 ATDAQLQANGMTTD
+433 ATDAQLQAGGMTTD

-459 KEYFELAGT
+459 KEYFELSGPLNG
-468 VDELTMGTTYKVY
+468 LTMGTTYKVY

-489 TASSIAPITF
+489 TASSIAPTTF
-499 TTQSLGGPGLA
+499 TTESLGGSGLA

-527 TMNDQTAYYYLAA
+527 TMNDQTAYYYY
-540 LQNIS
+540 
-545 EATDEDILAA
+545 A
-555 YDGDEES
+555 YFAGINGYGDEEIF
-562 KEYEDVN
+562 EVVDGNAQRQFFE
-569 YDNIPLTAGVEYGVF
+569 NINIDDDPLEEGEEYGIF
-584 VIPYN
+584 VVPYN
-589 GNNQQGTPVAIRF
+589 GNNEQGTPVAVRF

-617 SISIYPNP
+617 SISVYPNP
-625 AKNVVSISAPA
+625 AKNVVSISAPS

>member
-1 MKKVLTLAL
+1 MKKVLTLTL

-67 QVTDVTVDFT
+67 QVTDVAVDFA
-77 NFEVSA
+77 NLEVTA

-98 ADPNNEEFAM
+98 ADPNNSQFM
-108 YLYFYQMFGMSV
+108 QYLYLYQMFGMSV
-120 EDIVAGF
+120 EDVVAAL

-140 VTMNASWVTP
+140 VTMDASWVSP

-158 VATDANATSQMF
+158 VAFDANQTAQMF

-181 HGDAAVTVNAPA
+181 HGNAAVTVNAPA
-193 DSMTASSVYISM
+193 DSMTASSAYISM

-241 ATKNYFELAGNLTVS
+241 APKNYFELAGNFTVS
-256 PNEHYTVYTLAYNI
+256 PNENYTVYTLAYNI
-270 DNATDGIQT
+270 DSVTDGLQT
-279 YQFSTQ
+279 YSFSTQ

-293 AVTVETPADSITATS
+293 AVTVEMPADSVTATS

-322 YYSIWDAA
+322 YYTIIDSATVD
-330 SIASMSWTADSVM
+330 SMSWTADSVM
-343 SYMLQRDEKQYDTL
+343 SYMLQRDNKQYDTI
-357 AGNITKLAPGSTY
+357 AGTVEDLEPGATY

-380 GQYSDLELYPVTTT
+380 GQYSNLEMYPVSTT

-408 DNVTAFSADLT
+408 DNITASSADLT

-433 ATDAQLQANGMTTD
+433 ATDAQLQAGGMTTD

-453 LENENA
+453 LENENE
-459 KEYFELAGT
+459 KEYFERSGT
-468 VDELTMGTTYKVY
+468 LNGLKMGTTYKVY

-489 TASSIAPITF
+489 TASSIAPTTF
-499 TTQSLGGPGLA
+499 TTESLGGSGLA
-510 EVAVSVEVVD
+510 EVTVNVEVVD

-527 TMNDQTAYYYLAA
+527 TMNDQTAYYYY
-540 LQNIS
+540 
-545 EATDEDILAA
+545 A
-555 YDGDEES
+555 YFEGINGYGDEEIF
-562 KEYEDVN
+562 EMVDGNAQRQFFE
-569 YDNIPLTAGVEYGVF
+569 NINIDDDPLEEGEEYGIF
-584 VIPYN
+584 VVPYN
-589 GNNQQGTPVAIRF
+589 GNNEQGTPVAVRF

-617 SISIYPNP
+617 SISVYPNP
-625 AKNVVSISAPA
+625 AKNVVSISAPS

>member
-50 KDNIKKLT
+50 KDNIKKLN
-58 LNQAKAMSV
+58 LSQAKAMSV
-67 QVTDVTVDFT
+67 EVTDISLANGELT
-77 NFEVSA
+77 A
-83 TITPNSDVASYVYMA
+83 TITPNAEVASYFYMA
-98 ADPNNEEFAM
+98 ANPNNQEFAQ
-108 YLYFYQMFGMSV
+108 YVQLFQMFGMT
-120 EDIVAGF
+120 ETDAVAAL
-127 ADNAETPATGTQT
+127 ADNAEAPATGTQT
-140 VTMNASWVTP
+140 VTMNASWVAP
-150 GEPYNIYV
+150 GETNNVYV
-158 VATDANATSQMF
+158 VALDANENAQMF

-176 PAIGD
+176 PALGD
-181 HGDAAVTVNAPA
+181 HGNAAVTVNVPT
-193 DSMTASSVYISM
+193 DSITTSSVYISM

-241 ATKNYFELAGNLTVS
+241 APKNYFERAGKLTVS
-256 PNEHYTVYTLAYNI
+256 PNENYTVYTLAYNI
-270 DNATDGIQT
+270 DSVTDGLKT
-279 YQFSTQ
+279 YSFATQ
-285 TVGGHGTP
+285 TIGGHGTP
-293 AVTVETPADSITATS
+293 AVTVEMPADSVTATS

-322 YYSIWDAA
+322 YYAIIDSATV
-330 SIASMSWTADSVM
+330 ASMSWTADSVM
-343 SYMLQRDEKQYDTL
+343 SYMLQNDEKVYDTL
-357 AGNITKLAPGSTY
+357 AGNITKLAPGTIY

-380 GQYSDLELYPVTTT
+380 GQYSNLEMYPVSTT

-408 DNVTAFSADLT
+408 NNITAASADLT

-433 ATDAQLQANGMTTD
+433 ATDAQLQAGGMTTD

-459 KEYFELAGT
+459 KEYFELSGPLNG
-468 VDELTMGTTYKVY
+468 LTMGTTYKVY

-489 TASSIAPITF
+489 TASSIAPTTF
-499 TTQSLGGPGLA
+499 TTQSLGGSGLA
-510 EVAVSVEVVD
+510 EVAVNVEVVD

-527 TMNDQTAYYYLAA
+527 TMNDQTAYYYY
-540 LQNIS
+540 
-545 EATDEDILAA
+545 A
-555 YDGDEES
+555 YFAGINGYGDEEIF
-562 KEYEDVN
+562 EVVDGNAQRQFFE
-569 YDNIPLTAGVEYGVF
+569 NINIDDDPLEEGEEYGIF
-584 VIPYN
+584 VVPYN
-589 GNNQQGTPVAIRF
+589 GNNEQGTPVAVRF

-617 SISIYPNP
+617 SISVYPNP
-625 AKNVVSISAPA
+625 AKNVVSISAPS

>member
-50 KDNIKKLT
+50 KDNIKKLN

-67 QVTDVTVDFT
+67 EVTDISLANGELT
-77 NFEVSA
+77 A
-83 TITPNSDVASYVYMA
+83 TITPNAEVASYFYMA
-98 ADPNNEEFAM
+98 ANPNNQEFAQ
-108 YLYFYQMFGMSV
+108 YVQLLQMFGMT
-120 EDIVAGF
+120 ETDAVAAL
-127 ADNAETPATGTQT
+127 ADNAEAPATGTQT
-140 VTMNASWVTP
+140 VTMNASWVAP
-150 GEPYNIYV
+150 GETNNVYV
-158 VATDANATSQMF
+158 VALDANENAQMF

-176 PAIGD
+176 PALGD
-181 HGDAAVTVNAPA
+181 HGNAAVTVNVPA
-193 DSMTASSVYISM
+193 DSITTSSVYISM

-241 ATKNYFELAGNLTVS
+241 APKNYFDLAGNLTVS
-256 PNEHYTVYTLAYNI
+256 PNENYTVYTLAYNI
-270 DNATDGIQT
+270 DSVTDGLQT
-279 YQFSTQ
+279 YSFATQ

-293 AVTVETPADSITATS
+293 AVTVEIPADSVTATS

-322 YYSIWDAA
+322 YYAIIDSATV
-330 SIASMSWTADSVM
+330 ASMSWTADSVM
-343 SYMLQRDEKQYDTL
+343 SYMLQNDEKVYDTL
-357 AGNITKLAPGSTY
+357 AGNITKLAPGTIY

-380 GQYSDLELYPVTTT
+380 GQYSNLEMYPVSTT

-408 DNVTAFSADLT
+408 NNITAASADLT

-433 ATDAQLQANGMTTD
+433 ATDAQLQAGGMTTD

-459 KEYFELAGT
+459 KEYFELSGPLNG
-468 VDELTMGTTYKVY
+468 LTMGTTYKVY

-489 TASSIAPITF
+489 TASSIAPTTF
-499 TTQSLGGPGLA
+499 TTESLGGSGLA

-527 TMNDQTAYYYLAA
+527 TMNDQTAYYYY
-540 LQNIS
+540 
-545 EATDEDILAA
+545 A
-555 YDGDEES
+555 YFAGINGYGDEEIFES
-562 KEYEDVN
+562 IDGNAQRQFFE
-569 YDNIPLTAGVEYGVF
+569 NINIDDDPLEEGEEYGIF
-584 VIPYN
+584 VVPYN
-589 GNNQQGTPVAIRF
+589 GNNEQGTPVAVRF

-617 SISIYPNP
+617 SISVYPNP
-625 AKNVVSISAPA
+625 AKNVVSISAPS

>member
-67 QVTDVTVDFT
+67 QVTDVAVDFT
-77 NFEVSA
+77 NFEVTA

-98 ADPNNEEFAM
+98 ADPNNENFAM
-108 YLYFYQMFGMSV
+108 YLYLYQMFGMTV
-120 EDIVAGF
+120 EDIVAAL

-140 VTMNASWVTP
+140 VTMDASWVTP

-205 TPNASTSYYYYL
+205 TPNASTSYFYYL

-236 YFTTQ
+236 YFRTE
-241 ATKNYFELAGNLTVS
+241 ATKNYFELGGNLTVS

-270 DNATDGIQT
+270 DNATDGLQT

-293 AVTVETPADSITATS
+293 AVTVEIPADSVTATS

-322 YYSIWDAA
+322 YYAIIDAA
-330 SIASMSWTADSVM
+330 TIASMSWTADSVEA
-343 SYMLQRDEKQYDTL
+343 YLLQNDEKAYDTL
-357 AGNITKLAPGSTY
+357 AGNLTKLAPGTTY

-380 GQYSDLELYPVTTT
+380 GQYSDLEMYQVTTT
-394 VIGGTGTPVMTVTV
+394 AIGGTGTPVMTVTV

-453 LENENA
+453 LENENE
-459 KEYFELAGT
+459 KEYFELSGT
-468 VDELTMGTTYKVY
+468 VNKLTMGTTYKVY

-489 TASSIAPITF
+489 TVSSIAPTTF
-499 TTQSLGGPGLA
+499 TTQSLGGSGLA

-589 GNNQQGTPVAIRF
+589 GNNEQGTPVAIRF

-617 SISIYPNP
+617 SISVYPNP
-625 AKNVVSISAPA
+625 AKNVVSISAPS

>member
-1 MKKVLTLAL
+1 MKKVLILAL

-23 YRLNGDKQDAK
+23 YRLNNDKQDAK

-50 KDNIKKLT
+50 KDNIKKLN

-67 QVTDVTVDFT
+67 EVTDISLANGELT
-77 NFEVSA
+77 A
-83 TITPNSDVASYVYMA
+83 TITPNAEVASYFYMA
-98 ADPNNEEFAM
+98 ANPNNQEFAQ
-108 YLYFYQMFGMSV
+108 YVQLLQMFGMT
-120 EDIVAGF
+120 ETDAVAAL
-127 ADNAETPATGTQT
+127 ADNAEAPATGTQT
-140 VTMNASWVTP
+140 VTMNASWVAP
-150 GEPYNIYV
+150 GETNNVYV
-158 VATDANATSQMF
+158 VALDANENAQMF

-176 PAIGD
+176 PALGD
-181 HGDAAVTVNAPA
+181 HGNAAVTVNVPA
-193 DSMTASSVYISM
+193 DSITTSSVYISM

-241 ATKNYFELAGNLTVS
+241 APKNYFERAGKLTVS
-256 PNEHYTVYTLAYNI
+256 PNENYTVYTLAYNI
-270 DNATDGIQT
+270 DSVTDGIQT
-279 YQFSTQ
+279 YSFATQ

-293 AVTVETPADSITATS
+293 AVTVEIPADSVTATS

-322 YYSIWDAA
+322 YYTIIDSATV
-330 SIASMSWTADSVM
+330 ASMSWTSDSVM
-343 SYMLQRDEKQYDTL
+343 SYMLQNDEKVYDTL
-357 AGNITKLAPGSTY
+357 AGNITKLTPGTIY

-380 GQYSDLELYPVTTT
+380 GQYSNLEMYPVSTT

-408 DNVTAFSADLT
+408 NNITAASADLT

-433 ATDAQLQANGMTTD
+433 ATDAQLQAGGMTTD

-459 KEYFELAGT
+459 KEYFELSGPLNG
-468 VDELTMGTTYKVY
+468 LTMGTTYKVY

-489 TASSIAPITF
+489 TASSIAPTTF
-499 TTQSLGGPGLA
+499 TTESLGGSGLA

-527 TMNDQTAYYYLAA
+527 TMNDQTAYYYY
-540 LQNIS
+540 
-545 EATDEDILAA
+545 A
-555 YDGDEES
+555 YFAGINGYGDEEIF
-562 KEYEDVN
+562 EVVDGNAQRQFFE
-569 YDNIPLTAGVEYGVF
+569 NINIDDDPLEEGEEYGIF
-584 VIPYN
+584 VVPYN
-589 GNNQQGTPVAIRF
+589 GNNEQGTPVAVRF

-617 SISIYPNP
+617 SISVYPNP
-625 AKNVVSISAPA
+625 AKNVVSISAPS

>member
-23 YRLNGDKQDAK
+23 YRLNNDKQDAK

-50 KDNIKKLT
+50 KDNIKKLN

-67 QVTDVTVDFT
+67 EVTDISLANGELT
-77 NFEVSA
+77 A
-83 TITPNSDVASYVYMA
+83 TITPNAEVASYFYMA
-98 ADPNNEEFAM
+98 ANPNNQEFAQ
-108 YLYFYQMFGMSV
+108 YVQLLQMFGMT
-120 EDIVAGF
+120 ETDAVAAL
-127 ADNAETPATGTQT
+127 ADNAEAPATGTQT
-140 VTMNASWVTP
+140 VTMNASWVAP
-150 GEPYNIYV
+150 GETNNVYV
-158 VATDANATSQMF
+158 VALDANENAQMF

-176 PAIGD
+176 PALGD
-181 HGDAAVTVNAPA
+181 HGNAAVTVNVPA
-193 DSMTASSVYISM
+193 DSITTSSVYISM

-241 ATKNYFELAGNLTVS
+241 APKNYFERAGKLTVS
-256 PNEHYTVYTLAYNI
+256 PNENYTVYTLAYNI
-270 DNATDGIQT
+270 DSVTDGIQT
-279 YQFSTQ
+279 YSFATQ

-293 AVTVETPADSITATS
+293 AVTVEIPADSVTATS

-322 YYSIWDAA
+322 YYTIIDSATV
-330 SIASMSWTADSVM
+330 ASMSWTADSVM
-343 SYMLQRDEKQYDTL
+343 SYMLQNDEKVYDTL
-357 AGNITKLAPGSTY
+357 AGKITKLAPGTIY

-380 GQYSDLELYPVTTT
+380 GQYSNLEMYPVSTT

-408 DNVTAFSADLT
+408 NNITAASADLT

-433 ATDAQLQANGMTTD
+433 ATDAQLQAGGMTTD

-459 KEYFELAGT
+459 KEYFELSGPLNG
-468 VDELTMGTTYKVY
+468 LTMGTTYKVY

-489 TASSIAPITF
+489 TASSIAPTTF
-499 TTQSLGGPGLA
+499 TTESLGGSGLA

-527 TMNDQTAYYYLAA
+527 TMNDQTAYYYY
-540 LQNIS
+540 
-545 EATDEDILAA
+545 A
-555 YDGDEES
+555 YFAGINGYGDEEIFES
-562 KEYEDVN
+562 IDGNAQRQFFE
-569 YDNIPLTAGVEYGVF
+569 NINIDDDPLEEGEEYGIF
-584 VIPYN
+584 VVPYN
-589 GNNQQGTPVAIRF
+589 GNNEQGTPVAVRF

-617 SISIYPNP
+617 SISVYPNP
-625 AKNVVSISAPA
+625 AKNVVSISAPS

>member
-1 MKKVLTLAL
+1 
-10 ALVMTFGAMAQKT
+10 MAQKT
-23 YRLNGDKQDAK
+23 YRLNNDKQDAK

-50 KDNIKKLT
+50 KDNIKKLN

-67 QVTDVTVDFT
+67 EVTDISLANGELT
-77 NFEVSA
+77 A
-83 TITPNSDVASYVYMA
+83 TITPNAEVASYFYMA
-98 ADPNNEEFAM
+98 ANPNNQEFAQ
-108 YLYFYQMFGMSV
+108 YVQLLQMFGMT
-120 EDIVAGF
+120 ETDAVAAL
-127 ADNAETPATGTQT
+127 ADNAEAPATGTQT
-140 VTMNASWVTP
+140 VTMNASWVAP
-150 GEPYNIYV
+150 GETNNVYV
-158 VATDANATSQMF
+158 VALDANENAQMF

-176 PAIGD
+176 PALGD
-181 HGDAAVTVNAPA
+181 HGNAAVTVNVPA
-193 DSMTASSVYISM
+193 DSITTSSVYISM

-241 ATKNYFELAGNLTVS
+241 APKNYFERAGKLTVS
-256 PNEHYTVYTLAYNI
+256 PNENYTVYTLAYNI
-270 DNATDGIQT
+270 DSVTDGLQT
-279 YQFSTQ
+279 YSFATQ

-293 AVTVETPADSITATS
+293 AVTVEMPADSVTATS

-322 YYSIWDAA
+322 YYAIIDSATV
-330 SIASMSWTADSVM
+330 ASMSWTADSVM
-343 SYMLQRDEKQYDTL
+343 SYMLQNDEKVYDTL
-357 AGNITKLAPGSTY
+357 AGNITKLAPGTIY

-380 GQYSDLELYPVTTT
+380 GQYSNLEMYPVSTT

-408 DNVTAFSADLT
+408 NNITAASADLT

-433 ATDAQLQANGMTTD
+433 ATDAQLQAGGMTTD

-459 KEYFELAGT
+459 KEYFELSGPLNG
-468 VDELTMGTTYKVY
+468 LTMGTTYKVY

-489 TASSIAPITF
+489 TASSIAPTTF
-499 TTQSLGGPGLA
+499 TTESLGGSGLA

-527 TMNDQTAYYYLAA
+527 TMNDQTAYYYY
-540 LQNIS
+540 
-545 EATDEDILAA
+545 A
-555 YDGDEES
+555 YFAGINGYGDEEIF
-562 KEYEDVN
+562 EVVDGNAQRQFFE
-569 YDNIPLTAGVEYGVF
+569 NINIDDDPLEEGEEYGIF
-584 VIPYN
+584 VVPYN
-589 GNNQQGTPVAIRF
+589 GNNEQGTPVAVRF

-617 SISIYPNP
+617 SISVYPNP
-625 AKNVVSISAPA
+625 AKNVVSISAPS

>member
-23 YRLNGDKQDAK
+23 YRLNNDKQDAK

-67 QVTDVTVDFT
+67 EVTDISLANGELT
-77 NFEVSA
+77 A
-83 TITPNSDVASYVYMA
+83 TITPNAEVASYFYMA
-98 ADPNNEEFAM
+98 ANPNNQEFAQ
-108 YLYFYQMFGMSV
+108 YVQLLQMFGMT
-120 EDIVAGF
+120 ETDAVAAL
-127 ADNAETPATGTQT
+127 ADNAEAPATGTQT
-140 VTMNASWVTP
+140 VTMNASWVAP
-150 GEPYNIYV
+150 GETNNVYV
-158 VATDANATSQMF
+158 VALDTNENAQMF

-176 PAIGD
+176 PALGD
-181 HGDAAVTVNAPA
+181 HGNAAVTVNVPA
-193 DSMTASSVYISM
+193 DSITTSSVYISM

-241 ATKNYFELAGNLTVS
+241 APKNYFERAGKLTVS
-256 PNEHYTVYTLAYNI
+256 PNENYTVYTLAYNI
-270 DNATDGIQT
+270 DSVTDGIQT
-279 YQFSTQ
+279 YSFATQ

-293 AVTVETPADSITATS
+293 AVTVEMPADSVTATS

-322 YYSIWDAA
+322 YYAIIDSATV
-330 SIASMSWTADSVM
+330 ASMSWTADSVM
-343 SYMLQRDEKQYDTL
+343 SYMLQNDEKVYDTL
-357 AGNITKLAPGSTY
+357 AGNITKLAPGTIY

-380 GQYSDLELYPVTTT
+380 GQYSNLEMYPVSTT

-408 DNVTAFSADLT
+408 NNITAASADLT

-433 ATDAQLQANGMTTD
+433 ATDAQLQAGGMTTD

-459 KEYFELAGT
+459 KEYFELSGPLNG
-468 VDELTMGTTYKVY
+468 LTMGTTYKVY

-489 TASSIAPITF
+489 TASSIAPTTF
-499 TTQSLGGPGLA
+499 TTESLGGSGLA

-527 TMNDQTAYYYLAA
+527 TMNDQTAYYYY
-540 LQNIS
+540 
-545 EATDEDILAA
+545 A
-555 YDGDEES
+555 YFAGINGYGDEEIF
-562 KEYEDVN
+562 EVVDGNAQRQFFE
-569 YDNIPLTAGVEYGVF
+569 NINIDDDPLEEGEEYGIF
-584 VIPYN
+584 VVPYN
-589 GNNQQGTPVAIRF
+589 GNNEQGTPVAVRF

-617 SISIYPNP
+617 SISVYPNP
-625 AKNVVSISAPA
+625 AKNVVSISAPS